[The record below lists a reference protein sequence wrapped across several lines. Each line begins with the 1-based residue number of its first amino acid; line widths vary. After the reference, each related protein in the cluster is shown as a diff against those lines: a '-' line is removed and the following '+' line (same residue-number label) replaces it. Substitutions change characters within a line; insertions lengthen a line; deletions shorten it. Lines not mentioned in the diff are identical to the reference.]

1 MKNIKLYFAPIR
13 GFTNALYR
21 NLYAEFFSG
30 FDLAVAPFISTVQA
44 KRINK
49 SHIKDILPENNSG
62 MPIIPQI
69 LSNDPDGFI
78 KLAHVIFDMG
88 YETVNWNLGCPFPI
102 VAKKKRGS
110 GMLPYTDE
118 IKDFLDKVIPHI
130 PCRLTI
136 KARTGWK
143 TNTDIFDLIP
153 VFNQY
158 PLSEIIIHPRIGIQK
173 YDGKPDLDIFE
184 KCLRNSN
191 HPVVYNGDI
200 KNVETFR
207 ALSGRFFSVDRW
219 MLGRWAVANPFL
231 PAILRKGED
240 TIPDKITIFKKF
252 HDELFY
258 RYRQVLNGPSHIM
271 DKMKGYWFYFS
282 WSFENS
288 QMIYKKIKK
297 VKKADRFRG
306 VVDEIFSNALKWKN

>member
-78 KLAHVIFDMG
+78 KLAHVIFDLG

-118 IKDFLDKVIPHI
+118 IKDFSP
-130 PCRLTI
+130 
-136 KARTGWK
+136 
-143 TNTDIFDLIP
+143 
-153 VFNQY
+153 Q
-158 PLSEIIIHPRIGIQK
+158 IGQ
-173 YDGKPDLDIFE
+173 
-184 KCLRNSN
+184 
-191 HPVVYNGDI
+191 
-200 KNVETFR
+200 
-207 ALSGRFFSVDRW
+207 
-219 MLGRWAVANPFL
+219 
-231 PAILRKGED
+231 
-240 TIPDKITIFKKF
+240 
-252 HDELFY
+252 
-258 RYRQVLNGPSHIM
+258 
-271 DKMKGYWFYFS
+271 
-282 WSFENS
+282 
-288 QMIYKKIKK
+288 
-297 VKKADRFRG
+297 
-306 VVDEIFSNALKWKN
+306 